1 MPWYGAVVWSVDG
14 QERKHCCQWGSKR
27 RCLELPKG
35 GMKKV
40 RRQTSGVPDSS
51 PFATARWELWE
62 EAGIWLGWRRIEDFQ
77 WIRRGGH
84 ALPLGPAA
92 GQSAFVVTEL
102 QDAED
107 CVADCCSR
115 HWLTLEDC
123 KRRSL
128 RSDHL
133 RLLQSLS
140 CHASEAPEHQ
150 RDPAALAITDLE
162 AEAWRAAAANQMDE
176 AGISA
181 GLPESQEPAARRPRG
196 AKRKR
201 CDSGT

>member
-1 MPWYGAVVWSVDG
+1 MPWYGAVVWWVDG
-14 QERKHCCQWGSKR
+14 QERKYCCQWDPKR
-27 RCLELPKG
+27 KCLELPKG

-40 RRQTSGVPDSS
+40 RRQTSRVPDSS

-77 WIRRGGH
+77 WIQRGGH
-84 ALPLGPAA
+84 SLPLGPAA
-92 GQSAFVVTEL
+92 RQSAFVVTKF
-102 QDAED
+102 QDAGD
-107 CVADCCSR
+107 YVADCNSR
-115 HWLTLEDC
+115 QWLTLKEC
-123 KRRSL
+123 ERMGL
-128 RSDHL
+128 RPDHL
-133 RLLQSLS
+133 QLLQRLS
-140 CHASEAPEHQ
+140 RHASEAPEQQH
-150 RDPAALAITDLE
+150 DAVALAITDLE

>member
-14 QERKHCCQWGSKR
+14 QERKYCCQWDSKR

-40 RRQTSGVPDSS
+40 RRQTSGFPDSS
-51 PFATARWELWE
+51 PFAIARWELWE

-77 WIRRGGH
+77 WMRRGGH

-92 GQSAFVVTEL
+92 GQSAFVVTEF

-115 HWLTLEDC
+115 HWLTREDC
-123 KRRSL
+123 KRRRL

-133 RLLQSLS
+133 RLLQRLS

-150 RDPAALAITDLE
+150 RESAALAITDLE
-162 AEAWRAAAANQMDE
+162 AEAWRAAAANQMDA
-176 AGISA
+176 AGTSA
-181 GLPESQEPAARRPRG
+181 SLLESQEPAARRPRG
-196 AKRKR
+196 TKRKR
-201 CDSGT
+201 DDSAT

>member
-1 MPWYGAVVWSVDG
+1 MPWYGAVVWWVDG
-14 QERKHCCQWGSKR
+14 QERKYCCQWDPKR
-27 RCLELPKG
+27 KCLELPKG
-35 GMKKV
+35 GMEKV

-77 WIRRGGH
+77 WMRRGGH

-92 GQSAFVVTEL
+92 GQSAFVVTEF

-107 CVADCCSR
+107 FVADCCSR
-115 HWLTLEDC
+115 YWLTLEDC
-123 KRRSL
+123 QRRRL

-133 RLLQSLS
+133 RLLQRLS

-162 AEAWRAAAANQMDE
+162 AEAWRAAAANQMDD
-176 AGISA
+176 AGTSA
-181 GLPESQEPAARRPRG
+181 GLPESQEPAARTPRG
-196 AKRKR
+196 TKRKR
-201 CDSGT
+201 DDSAT

>member
-14 QERKHCCQWGSKR
+14 QERKYCCQWDSKR

-77 WIRRGGH
+77 WMRRGGH

-92 GQSAFVVTEL
+92 GQSAFVVTEF

-123 KRRSL
+123 KRRRL

-133 RLLQSLS
+133 RLLQRLS

-181 GLPESQEPAARRPRG
+181 GLPESQEPAAWRPRG

>member
-14 QERKHCCQWGSKR
+14 QERKHCCQWDPKR

-77 WIRRGGH
+77 WMRRGGH

-92 GQSAFVVTEL
+92 GQSAFVVTEF

-107 CVADCCSR
+107 FVADCCSR
-115 HWLTLEDC
+115 YWLTLEDC
-123 KRRSL
+123 QRRRL

-133 RLLQSLS
+133 RLLQRLS